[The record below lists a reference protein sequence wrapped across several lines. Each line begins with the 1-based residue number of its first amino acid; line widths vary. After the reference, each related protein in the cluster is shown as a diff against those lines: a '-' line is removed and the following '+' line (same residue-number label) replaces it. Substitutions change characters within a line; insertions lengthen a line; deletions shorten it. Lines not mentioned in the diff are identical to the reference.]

1 MGATS
6 RRQAYQHELREKL
19 ASQGHLDKA
28 IDLAE
33 KMDNQTLE
41 LADIQILEKGFN
53 ARMRL
58 VDKFLPALKSIE
70 ISGDP
75 DNPLEIA
82 AYELTSIER
91 AARLTSILERG
102 RERRA
107 ELSDNS
113 GSAKVDE
120 PARSTDDGREE

>member
-1 MGATS
+1 MSATS
-6 RRQAYQHELREKL
+6 RRQSYQHDLREKL

-41 LADIQILEKGFN
+41 LVDIQILEKGFN

-75 DNPLEIA
+75 ENPLEIA

-91 AARLTSILERG
+91 AARLASILEQG
-102 RERRA
+102 RKRRA

-113 GSAKVDE
+113 GSGEMDE
-120 PARSTDDGREE
+120 LAGSADNGSNE